1 MMAAD
6 LSTGNWFIS
15 PRNGISRTP
24 NSAASFC
31 SSHSWFF
38 AQVRHVCGWSERSSS
53 RTVRRALRARFEF
66 VHTSTPSRASGVA
79 QAGTRILR
87 GPRMPVAS
95 TRQRRQEAGLFAVP
109 HPTSG
114 Q

>member
-6 LSTGNWFIS
+6 LSTGNVFIS

-24 NSAASFC
+24 NSAAS
-31 SSHSWFF
+31 FF